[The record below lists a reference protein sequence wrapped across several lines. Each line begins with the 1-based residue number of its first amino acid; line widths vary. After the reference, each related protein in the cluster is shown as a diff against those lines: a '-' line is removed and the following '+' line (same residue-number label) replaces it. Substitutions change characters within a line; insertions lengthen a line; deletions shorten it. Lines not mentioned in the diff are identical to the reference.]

1 MKQAILYKSL
11 KNKIVQCQACRW
23 YCAIPNGQFGVC
35 GVRQNRNSK
44 LYLLVYGKAV
54 GMHLDPIEK
63 KPLYHFLPNS
73 TALSFGTVGCCFGCL
88 FCQNYIQSQPTRE
101 IRYSPIPLSQKT
113 KLIKQTINQLSQNFP
128 PQKIIQLALKSK
140 AQSIAYTYNEPTIFI
155 EYAYD
160 TAKLAKKHG
169 LYNIFVSDGFE
180 SKESLEL
187 IAPYLDAINIDLKS
201 FNPNFYKKIVK
212 GRLDYVLD
220 NIKQVYKKGIHLE
233 ITTLIIPNHNDSKE
247 ELTQI
252 AQFIKNIDPNIPW
265 HITAFH
271 PDYKM
276 RSTPPTPISTLIMA
290 WEIGK
295 KAGLNYIYTG
305 NVFDPQHSS
314 TYCPK
319 CNTLLIYR
327 SGWDTQII
335 NLDTK
340 NGICRNCHHP
350 IKGKWQ

>member
-1 MKQAILYKSL
+1 MKQAKLYKPL
-11 KNKIVQCQACRW
+11 KNQTVQCQACRW
-23 YCAIPNGQFGVC
+23 YCAIPKGHFGIC
-35 GVRQNRNSK
+35 GVRQNIEGK

-54 GMHLDPIEK
+54 GPHLDPIEK
-63 KPLYHFLPNS
+63 KPLYHFLPGT
-73 TALSFGTVGCCFGCL
+73 TALSFGTVGCSFGCL
-88 FCQNYIQSQPTRE
+88 FCQNYFQSQPPRE
-101 IRYSPIPLSQKT
+101 IRYTPLPLSEKNRRIHQV
-113 KLIKQTINQLSQNFP
+113 INQLSQDLSPSDLVN
-128 PQKIIQLALKSK
+128 LALKTN

-160 TAKLAKKHG
+160 TAKLAKKHDIK
-169 LYNIFVSDGFE
+169 NVFVSNGFE

-201 FNPNFYKKIVK
+201 FNPDFYKKIVK

-233 ITTLIIPNHNDSKE
+233 ITTLIIPKHNDSQK

-252 AQFIKNIDPNIPW
+252 AQFIKNLDPNIPW

-276 RSTPPTPISTLIMA
+276 LDIPPTPIKTLLKA
-290 WEIGK
+290 YDIGK
-295 KAGLNYIYTG
+295 KVGLHYVYIG
-305 NVFDPQHSS
+305 NVYDPKHSS

-319 CNTLLIYR
+319 CNALLIQR
-327 SGWDTQII
+327 NGWESDFI
-335 NLDTK
+335 NLNPKTGK
-340 NGICRNCHHP
+340 CLKCGFKINGI
-350 IKGKWQ
+350 WQ